1 MGIPQPSGCNGNEKH
16 LFIMNNTV
24 QTLKY
29 EGLTFLRVSDRY
41 PFHLDQIK
49 PFDGVVIEF
58 TEKKSSMELVKN
70 IRSHNQQSVYLTPL
84 FLYRLYGEPDKL
96 IARLVDGTTSNLGDL
111 KPIADITRKIKSR
124 M

>member
-1 MGIPQPSGCNGNEKH
+1 MGITQSPGCNGNEKH
-16 LFIMNNTV
+16 LLTMNNTV

-29 EGLTFLRVSDRY
+29 EELTFLRVSDRY

-58 TEKKSSMELVKN
+58 TEKKSSLELVKN
-70 IRSHNQQSVYLTPL
+70 IRSHNQTSVYLTPL

-96 IARLVDGTTSNLGDL
+96 IAKLVDGTTSNLGDL

>member
-1 MGIPQPSGCNGNEKH
+1 MGVFKPPGSKGNQKY
-16 LFIMNNTV
+16 LFVMNNTV
-24 QTLKY
+24 QSLKY
-29 EGLTFLRVSDRY
+29 EELTFLRVSDRY

-58 TEKKSSMELVKN
+58 TEKKTSLDLVKN
-70 IRSHNQQSVYLTPL
+70 IRSHNQASVYLKPL
-84 FLYRLYGEPDKL
+84 FIYRLYGEPDEL
-96 IARLVDGTTSNLGDL
+96 IAKLVDGTISNLGEL

>member
-1 MGIPQPSGCNGNEKH
+1 MGIPEPSWSNGNQKY

-29 EGLTFLRVSDRY
+29 EELTFLRVSDRY

-58 TEKKSSMELVKN
+58 TEKNASLGLVKN
-70 IRSHNQQSVYLTPL
+70 IRSHNQSTVYLTPL

-96 IARLVDGTTSNLGDL
+96 IAKLVDGTTSNLGNL

>member
-1 MGIPQPSGCNGNEKH
+1 
-16 LFIMNNTV
+16 MNNTV
-24 QTLKY
+24 QSLKF
-29 EGLTFLRVSDRY
+29 EELTFLQVSDRY

-58 TEKKSSMELVKN
+58 TEKKASLDLVKN
-70 IRSHNQQSVYLTPL
+70 IRSHNKAAVYLKPL
-84 FLYRLYGEPDKL
+84 FIYRLYGEPDEL
-96 IARLVDGTTSNLGDL
+96 IARLVDGTISNLGEL